1 VHQALAARRAL
12 LMGLAIPFLAGCP
25 PDLSPKGHLALPS
38 GRLLPVYRADETI
51 IRDGGVEYRC
61 WRVFY
66 ETLVPLADG
75 KALADE
81 AFGEILSTI
90 AVKAERHGL
99 EAVVLYPTEVPEVHA
114 QTLVGLPIPYYTWQ
128 WHTYAYTVIHKR
140 DNLWHMLGGDRAA
153 SVSDTVRAVVAAID
167 SVERATEVGQRVVQ
181 IRRDELGVVVTLA
194 ALTAGPFDGTTD
206 VRVNA
211 DGQIR
216 AIEPLH

>member
-1 VHQALAARRAL
+1 
-12 LMGLAIPFLAGCP
+12 
-25 PDLSPKGHLALPS
+25 
-38 GRLLPVYRADETI
+38 
-51 IRDGGVEYRC
+51 
-61 WRVFY
+61 
-66 ETLVPLADG
+66 
-75 KALADE
+75 
-81 AFGEILSTI
+81 
-90 AVKAERHGL
+90 
-99 EAVVLYPTEVPEVHA
+99 
-114 QTLVGLPIPYYTWQ
+114 
-128 WHTYAYTVIHKR
+128 
-140 DNLWHMLGGDRAA
+140 MLGGDRAA